1 MLALIQSF
9 AWHMMGIGLA
19 VGLGSYFLKKE
30 KNETIGL
37 TDEEKIH
44 FVDLALFFTDLKVT
58 RNEIEEYVT
67 VTHANFSDTVEVYKL
82 NIPFGLSFE
91 ALLKKQ
97 DVIENSLK
105 RPILL
110 INKDYNYFLIIEN
123 KSELKERYEFE
134 VVPVSNKN
142 ELQITIGMMIDGPLV
157 ANLSS
162 NLPHVLLGATSGSG
176 KSRLVKSILLQIMEN
191 YDSSELQIAF
201 LDNKGGVEGNTFKSC
216 EHFECITN
224 SVYETVDY
232 LNNLKIE
239 MEQRLIKIR
248 QANVTNAID
257 YNKKNKDDK
266 IPLKFVVIDELYP
279 FLALKNK
286 SAIYENIADLL
297 SRGRAASI
305 HFLIS
310 SQKTTTDVLPSF
322 ISANT
327 SLIIGMKTRNAQE
340 SKNIISRDGLET
352 ITVKGRGICL
362 SDHEIEF
369 QAYWV
374 DDQTIDRVCQK
385 YRKKAIELTK
395 TSTKIT
401 EFKKET
407 KEKPNLLKSKLL

>member
-19 VGLGSYFLKKE
+19 VGIGSCFWKKE

-176 KSRLVKSILLQIMEN
+176 KSRLVKSILLQLMEN
-191 YDSSELQIAF
+191 YNPSQIQLSF
-201 LDNKGGVEGNTFKSC
+201 LDNKGGVEGNTFRNC
-216 EHFECITN
+216 EHFECITT
-224 SVYETVDY
+224 SVYETVEF
-232 LNNLKIE
+232 LNNLKAE
-239 MEQRLIKIR
+239 MEQRLTIIR
-248 QANVTNAID
+248 QANVTNVVD
-257 YNKKNKDDK
+257 YNKKFKNNQ
-266 IPLKFVVIDELYP
+266 IPFKFVVLDELYP

-286 SAIYENIADLL
+286 QSIYENIADLL
-297 SRGRAASI
+297 SRGRAAGI

-327 SLIIGMKTRNAQE
+327 GLILGMKTRNEQE
-340 SKNIISRDGLET
+340 SKNIIGHVGLET
-352 ITVKGRGICL
+352 IQFKGRGICL
-362 SDHEIEF
+362 GENETEF
-369 QAYWV
+369 QAFWV
-374 DDQTIDRVCQK
+374 DDQTINRVCEK
-385 YRKKAIELTK
+385 HRKKAIEPTP
-395 TSTKIT
+395 TPT
-401 EFKKET
+401 EPLKKET
-407 KEKPNLLKSKLL
+407 KKTIEIKSKLL

>member
-1 MLALIQSF
+1 MLALVQSF
-9 AWHMMGIGLA
+9 AWHLMGIGLA
-19 VGLGSYFLKKE
+19 VGIGSCFLKKE
-30 KNETIGL
+30 KNENIGL

-44 FVDLALFFTDLKVT
+44 FVDLALFFSDLKVT
-58 RNEIEEYVT
+58 RNEVDEYVT

-105 RPILL
+105 RSIKL
-110 INKDYNYFLIIEN
+110 INKDYHYFLIIEN
-123 KSELKERYEFE
+123 KKNLKEKYEFK
-134 VVPVSNKN
+134 VVPVKGKN
-142 ELQITIGMMIDGPLV
+142 ELQIVIGMTIDGPLI

-162 NLPHVLLGATSGSG
+162 NSPHILLGATSGSG
-176 KSRLVKSILLQIMEN
+176 KSRLVKSILLQLMEN
-191 YDSSELQIAF
+191 YDPSQVQLSF
-201 LDNKGGVEGNTFKSC
+201 LDNKGGVEGNTFKDC

-232 LNNLKIE
+232 LNNLKTE
-239 MEQRLIKIR
+239 MEKRLIKIR

-257 YNKKNKDDK
+257 YNKKNQDDK

-310 SQKTTTDVLPSF
+310 TQKTTTDVLPSF

-327 SLIIGMKTRNAQE
+327 SLIIGMKTRNEQE
-340 SKNIISRDGLET
+340 SKNIIGHVGLET
-352 ITVKGRGICL
+352 IQTKGRGICL
-362 SDHEIEF
+362 TEDEIEF
-369 QAYWV
+369 QAFWV

-385 YRKKAIELTK
+385 HRKKAIEPTPTL
-395 TSTKIT
+395 TKIT

-407 KEKPNLLKSKLL
+407 KEKPNLPKSKLL

>member
-1 MLALIQSF
+1 MLASIQSL
-9 AWHMMGIGLA
+9 AWHLMGVGMAVA
-19 VGLGSYFLKKE
+19 VGSCFLKKE
-30 KNETIGL
+30 NNEKIRL

-44 FVDLALFFTDLKVT
+44 FVDLALFFSDLKVT
-58 RNEIEEYVT
+58 RNEVDEYVS
-67 VTHANFSDTVEVYKL
+67 VTHAKFTDEAEIYKI

-105 RPILL
+105 RSIKL
-110 INKDYNYFLIIEN
+110 INKDYHYFLIIEN
-123 KSELKERYEFE
+123 KSELKEKYEFE
-134 VVPVSNKN
+134 VVPIKNKN
-142 ELQITIGMMIDGPLV
+142 ELQIVIGMTTDGPLI

-162 NLPHVLLGATSGSG
+162 NSPHVLLGATSGSG
-176 KSRLVKSILLQIMEN
+176 KSRLVKSILLQLMEN
-191 YDSSELQIAF
+191 YDSSQIQLSF
-201 LDNKGGVEGNTFKSC
+201 LDNKGGVEGNTFKDC

-248 QANVTNAID
+248 QADVTNAID
-257 YNKKNKDDK
+257 YNKKNQDDK

-310 SQKTTTDVLPSF
+310 TQKTTTEVLPSF

-327 SLIIGMKTRNAQE
+327 GLILGMKTRNPQE
-340 SKNIISRDGLET
+340 SKNILGHDGLET
-352 ITVKGRGICL
+352 INIKGRGICL

-385 YRKKAIELTK
+385 HRKKAIEPTPPF
-395 TSTKIT
+395 TKIT
-401 EFKKET
+401 ESKKET
-407 KEKPNLLKSKLL
+407 KEKSNLPKSKLL